1 MEQPMYEWLK
11 RAFIG
16 MVTAGLALTLA
27 ACGGSDDDHPPAT
40 VVAVAQSNGFN
51 ALVAAVNKAGLA
63 TALSDPNATLT
74 VFAPTDAAFNTLA
87 GRLGFADATAMVNA
101 LPASALSNILS
112 YHVLATRRSA
122 ADLGTAGT
130 SLPTLYQF
138 EGRAATLAL
147 STSGGVS
154 LTDAVL
160 TAAKVSQA
168 DINAGNGVVHVV
180 DKVLVPPGVLNLVQM
195 AQANPA
201 FSTLVGAVKQ
211 AGLDSTLAGA
221 GPLTVF
227 APTNEAFA
235 AISSTV
241 AALTP
246 SQLSTV
252 LTYHVVAGRVLSTDI
267 TLGAPVSTVS
277 GQSFVVQ
284 GSPLRII
291 DTTSTPAPIAA
302 TDVRASNGVI
312 HVISKVLI
320 PSFSI

>member
-1 MEQPMYEWLK
+1 MYDWLK
-11 RAFIG
+11 RAFLG
-16 MVTAGLALTLA
+16 VAVAGLTLSLA
-27 ACGGSDDDHPPAT
+27 ACGGSDDEDHLPAT
-40 VVAVAQSNGFN
+40 VVEVAQTNGFN
-51 ALVAAVNKAGLA
+51 ALLAAATKAGLGS
-63 TALSDPNATLT
+63 ALSDPKASLT
-74 VFAPTDAAFNTLA
+74 VFAPTDAAFNALA
-87 GRLGFADATAMVNA
+87 TRLGFADATAMVNA

-122 ADLGTAGT
+122 ADLGTAGS
-130 SLPTLYQF
+130 SLTTLYQLD
-138 EGRAATLAL
+138 GRAATLAL
-147 STSGGVS
+147 STSGGVN

-168 DINAGNGVVHVV
+168 DVNAGNGVVHVI

-211 AGLDSTLAGA
+211 AGLESTLAGA

-241 AALTP
+241 AGLSTA
-246 SQLSTV
+246 QLSKV
-252 LTYHVVAGRVLSTDI
+252 LTYHVVAGRVLSSDI
-267 TLGAPVSTVS
+267 TLGAPVNTVA

-284 GSPLRII
+284 GSPLRIV
-291 DTTSTPAPIAA
+291 DTTSTAAPIAA

-312 HVISKVLI
+312 HVLGKVLI
-320 PSFSI
+320 PTL